1 MKLNCKRIDFEYT
14 PDEEI
19 FAFPEDTGLP
29 FIFDVLEEELTNT
42 PTAMD
47 FVGQMLDK
55 AEELA
60 EKAKEALKQI
70 LSDESHQKYGMVSY
84 FMRFQRD
91 EVGTDVAEKLFYGKA
106 PSSLSFVDMV
116 DSLQLKRF
124 GSCIDDEMEQQVF
137 ILDFS
142 FNPKLTDELMVV
154 YFNLEKEVVEI
165 THES

>member
-1 MKLNCKRIDFEYT
+1 MKLHCKRIDFEYT
-14 PDEEI
+14 PGEEI
-19 FAFPEDTGLP
+19 FTFPEDTGLP

-47 FVGQMLDK
+47 FVGQMVDE

-84 FMRFQRD
+84 FMRFHRD
-91 EVGTDVAEKLFYGKA
+91 EIGTDVAEKLFHGKA

-116 DSLQLKRF
+116 DGLQLKRF

-154 YFNLEKEVVEI
+154 YFNLEKEIVEI